1 MTKSIFSLSIEKQ
14 YFQKS
19 RFENILC
26 TYLFTPDAALPQ
38 VFDKAKDHKIIR
50 KDVKDFWNSVLDLL
64 AYSKCPIK

>member
-38 VFDKAKDHKIIR
+38 VFDKAKDYKIIR
-50 KDVKDFWNSVLDLL
+50 KDVKDFCNSVLDLL

>member
-1 MTKSIFSLSIEKQ
+1 MTKSTFSLSIEKQ

-26 TYLFTPDAALPQ
+26 SYLFTPDASLPQ
-38 VFDKAKDHKIIR
+38 VFHKANDHKIIR